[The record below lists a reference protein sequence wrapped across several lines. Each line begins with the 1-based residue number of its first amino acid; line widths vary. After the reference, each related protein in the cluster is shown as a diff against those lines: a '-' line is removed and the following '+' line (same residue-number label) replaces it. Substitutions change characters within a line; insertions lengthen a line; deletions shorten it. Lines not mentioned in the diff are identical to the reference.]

1 MADGTAESKAAARA
15 AVEVTRGTGSVLHVV
30 CCSWSGIA
38 MPHPRPYA
46 PEKAAALAERR
57 ERDGLALLEEAAAWI
72 SGEGAGVAGSH
83 YREGEPRREIIRLAG
98 ELGVGLI
105 VVGRREMGAA
115 GRAFHAVFPQLWSL
129 ADKIYHRAPCPVMV
143 VRQQHGQAASPVSG

>member
-1 MADGTAESKAAARA
+1 
-15 AVEVTRGTGSVLHVV
+15 
-30 CCSWSGIA
+30 

-72 SGEGAGVAGSH
+72 SGEGAGVVGSH
-83 YREGEPRREIIRLAG
+83 YREGEPRREITRLAG

-105 VVGRREMGAA
+105 MVGRREIPG
-115 GRAFHAVFPQLWSL
+115 GPSTRSSPS
-129 ADKIYHRAPCPVMV
+129 C
-143 VRQQHGQAASPVSG
+143 GASPTESTTVRPAR